1 MDVSTDLGH
10 KSASE
15 LFTPDQYQS
24 LLALIQQNHKPSSS
38 VVHASNMVQ
47 SSTSNYVLENSHMMP
62 SGNLFLSG
70 FLTLEPLTILH
81 SVLFLLQNTTKLI
94 LCLLCYQMEVL
105 FYLICWNNCS
115 LSYLD
120 IV

>member
-38 VVHASNMVQ
+38 DVHASNMVQ
-47 SSTSNYVLENSHMMP
+47 SSTSNYVLENFHMIP
-62 SGNLFLSG
+62 SVNKVGVCDGSDDDPKG
-70 FLTLEPLTILH
+70 DWGGEG
-81 SVLFLLQNTTKLI
+81 
-94 LCLLCYQMEVL
+94 
-105 FYLICWNNCS
+105 
-115 LSYLD
+115 LD
-120 IV
+120 QHRNSQGRE